1 MNTLPAGGDT
11 AGCAV
16 APLNVTTVGAA
27 DHSAVNPVLIN
38 KTTENVKTISQAANQ
53 CADVADGGTELEEVN
68 YIGGEASIM
77 GSKPEATMSP
87 ISRRA
92 ARKQR
97 RWRKHLDLKTASNEV
112 YRLHNLIQYDHDE
125 PEGYSPE
132 LHELALMR
140 AQLVRLAL
148 LTCL

>member
-1 MNTLPAGGDT
+1 MNALPAGGGT

-38 KTTENVKTISQAANQ
+38 QNTENVKTISQAANQ
-53 CADVADGGTELEEVN
+53 CADVADGGTKLEEVN
-68 YIGGEASIM
+68 YIGGEVSSM

-92 ARKQR
+92 ARKQ
-97 RWRKHLDLKTASNEV
+97 
-112 YRLHNLIQYDHDE
+112 
-125 PEGYSPE
+125 
-132 LHELALMR
+132 
-140 AQLVRLAL
+140 
-148 LTCL
+148 